1 MKKDDYIGASI
12 STRMYEKNL
21 LTRAD
26 LERLND
32 YDSLR
37 DVLNQLNDTIYRE
50 SINNLARPE
59 EYENILKSELRR
71 SYEVIRDIAPDKDIL
86 NYMQE
91 KYNFHNLKV
100 LIKEIV
106 QDKDYSNLYLD
117 MGDIDLSYIK
127 KNLIKEEDKSN
138 IFDNIEGLKS
148 KKEVEIS
155 KNVNDIYLSFAKEAM
170 DKFKE
175 TNNPQDI
182 DISLDK
188 SYYERLLEDANNLG
202 LESLIDFT
210 KERIDLMNLKSLL
223 RIKSQEE
230 RIEKLDEAL
239 IDGGFIE
246 KEKFKEYFD
255 FDINTLQAS
264 LSSQRIGKYVKDV
277 LTDKDKLDNN
287 ILNLEKAIDAHMA
300 DFTRDSKM
308 VTFGPE
314 VLMNYIISK
323 EAEVK
328 NLRILLVSKQ
338 NKLPKEFTLEKLRKS
353 YV

>member
-59 EYENILKSELRR
+59 EYEDILKSELRR

-117 MGDIDLSYIK
+117 MGDIDFSYIK
-127 KNLIKEEDKSN
+127 KNLIKEEEKSN

-155 KNVNDIYLSFAKEAM
+155 KNVNDTYLSFAKKAL

-230 RIEKLDEAL
+230 SIEKLDEAL

-246 KEKFKEYFD
+246 KDKFKEYFD

-264 LSSQRIGKYVKDV
+264 LSSQKIGKYVKDV

-287 ILNLEKAIDAHMA
+287 NLNLEKAIDAHMA
-300 DFTRDSKM
+300 DFTIDSKM

-338 NKLPKEFTLEKLRKS
+338 NKLPKEITLEKLRKS

>member
-59 EYENILKSELRR
+59 EYEDILKSELRR

-117 MGDIDLSYIK
+117 MGDIDFSYIK
-127 KNLIKEEDKSN
+127 KNLIKEEEKSN

-155 KNVNDIYLSFAKEAM
+155 KNVNDTYLSFAKKAL

-175 TNNPQDI
+175 TNNPQDRYI
-182 DISLDK
+182 LRQ
-188 SYYERLLEDANNLG
+188 ELLWKT
-202 LESLIDFT
+202 I
-210 KERIDLMNLKSLL
+210 R
-223 RIKSQEE
+223 RC
-230 RIEKLDEAL
+230 
-239 IDGGFIE
+239 
-246 KEKFKEYFD
+246 
-255 FDINTLQAS
+255 
-264 LSSQRIGKYVKDV
+264 
-277 LTDKDKLDNN
+277 
-287 ILNLEKAIDAHMA
+287 
-300 DFTRDSKM
+300 
-308 VTFGPE
+308 
-314 VLMNYIISK
+314 
-323 EAEVK
+323 
-328 NLRILLVSKQ
+328 
-338 NKLPKEFTLEKLRKS
+338 
-353 YV
+353 

>member
-188 SYYERLLEDANNLG
+188 NYYERLLEDANNLG

-230 RIEKLDEAL
+230 SIEKLDEAL

-246 KEKFKEYFD
+246 K
-255 FDINTLQAS
+255 
-264 LSSQRIGKYVKDV
+264 
-277 LTDKDKLDNN
+277 
-287 ILNLEKAIDAHMA
+287 
-300 DFTRDSKM
+300 
-308 VTFGPE
+308 
-314 VLMNYIISK
+314 
-323 EAEVK
+323 
-328 NLRILLVSKQ
+328 
-338 NKLPKEFTLEKLRKS
+338 RK
-353 YV
+353 V

>member
-32 YDSLR
+32 YESLR
-37 DVLNQLNDTIYRE
+37 EVLNQLNDTIYRE
-50 SINNLARPE
+50 SINNLARVE
-59 EYENILKSELRR
+59 EYESILKAELRR
-71 SYEVIRDIAPDKDIL
+71 SYKAIRDIAPDKNIL

-100 LIKEIV
+100 LIKELV
-106 QDKDYSNLYLD
+106 QDKDYSNLYLE
-117 MGDIDLSYIK
+117 MGDIDLAYIK
-127 KNLIKEEDKSN
+127 KNLIKEEEKTDFFDK
-138 IFDNIEGLKS
+138 IEGLKT
-148 KKEVEIS
+148 KKEVEVS
-155 KNVNDIYLSFAKEAM
+155 KNPNDVYLEYAKLAL
-170 DKFKE
+170 DKFRQ
-175 TNNPQDI
+175 TDNPQDI
-182 DISLDK
+182 DISLDR
-188 SYYERLLEDANNLG
+188 SYYERILQDANQLG
-202 LESLIDFT
+202 LDSLVDFT
-210 KERIDLMNLKSLL
+210 RERIDLINLKSLL
-223 RIKSQEE
+223 RIKSQNSS
-230 RIEKLDEAL
+230 IEGLDSAL
-239 IDGGFIE
+239 IRGGFIE
-246 KEKFKEYFD
+246 VDKFKEYFN
-255 FDINTLQAS
+255 FDINRLAS
-264 LSSQRIGKYVKDV
+264 SLANTRIAKYVNEA

-287 ILNLEKAIDAHMA
+287 ILNLEKAIDSHMT
-300 DFTRDSKM
+300 DFTRDSKL

-323 EAEVK
+323 ETEIK